1 METEDLGIHPDKY
14 FDMSMS
20 FFQLGFLKKT
30 QIYLNKAL
38 SLYKE
43 NNKKALCYNFLGC
56 LFYSQKNSEKA
67 EFYHRKAIELDNS
80 QKVFHINLLK
90 DLSINEEKNIKEIK
104 NIFEKFIYDKSDYQ
118 NNIFMSELYFKNCEY
133 EKAYEIYESLLGKTN
148 DLIGL
153 YCKMATI
160 AHIIGNNEKCE
171 DLARKALSIDP
182 NHHHSKIFLGISQL
196 YLKKFNE
203 AKTIFLNL
211 ENDQYSKKWY
221 LGYIYFLEKNYK
233 LGWKNY
239 EVRLKT
245 RTFPELLLRKQMWN
259 GENPVDK
266 TILIIGEQGIGDN
279 IMASRWFF
287 NLNKKFKKVLYMGSP
302 NMKNFMATVNADIEV
317 LDYLDENTCFDYWL
331 PIMSLPFYLDLDE
344 KDLCKETPYFNIST
358 NIKIKNKKTI
368 GLSWVGS
375 KEHKNNHYRSIFK
388 KDYGL
393 LKNLINENQ
402 NFEWVSLIK
411 DDEEKGYEYLN
422 IPNVFKNVEDL
433 KETAD
438 YINNLDLVIT
448 IDNLFVHM
456 AGALN
461 KKTFLMIPWFPEWRW
476 GLNEKTCIWYPSV
489 EIFRQEK
496 AFDWNNV
503 ISDINIKLKSF

>member
-1 METEDLGIHPDKY
+1 
-14 FDMSMS
+14 
-20 FFQLGFLKKT
+20 
-30 QIYLNKAL
+30 
-38 SLYKE
+38 
-43 NNKKALCYNFLGC
+43 
-56 LFYSQKNSEKA
+56 
-67 EFYHRKAIELDNS
+67 
-80 QKVFHINLLK
+80 
-90 DLSINEEKNIKEIK
+90 
-104 NIFEKFIYDKSDYQ
+104 
-118 NNIFMSELYFKNCEY
+118 
-133 EKAYEIYESLLGKTN
+133 
-148 DLIGL
+148 
-153 YCKMATI
+153 
-160 AHIIGNNEKCE
+160 
-171 DLARKALSIDP
+171 
-182 NHHHSKIFLGISQL
+182 
-196 YLKKFNE
+196 
-203 AKTIFLNL
+203 
-211 ENDQYSKKWY
+211 
-221 LGYIYFLEKNYK
+221 
-233 LGWKNY
+233 
-239 EVRLKT
+239 
-245 RTFPELLLRKQMWN
+245 
-259 GENPVDK
+259 
-266 TILIIGEQGIGDN
+266 
-279 IMASRWFF
+279 
-287 NLNKKFKKVLYMGSP
+287 MGSP